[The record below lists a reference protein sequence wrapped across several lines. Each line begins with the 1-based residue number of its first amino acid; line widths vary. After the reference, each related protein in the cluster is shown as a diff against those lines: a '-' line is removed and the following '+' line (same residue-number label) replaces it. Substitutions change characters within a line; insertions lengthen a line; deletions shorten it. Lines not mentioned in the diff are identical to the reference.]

1 MTETRLR
8 TVVSLFF
15 MVSHVL
21 ILFAVLLLFLTH
33 RLTDGEFTTTM
44 GILVPAV
51 SALTT
56 LAITYAISVK
66 NKKQYA
72 AKSQHLSGLYVFAA
86 LLFPTAFVLL
96 LFGLCVMKGL
106 DLFSSFEHFKISLG
120 TAETIFAGYTGKV
133 MASLFGK
140 EPSS

>member
-8 TVVSLFF
+8 TVISFFF

-21 ILFAVLLLFLTH
+21 ILFTVLVLFLTH

-44 GILVPAV
+44 GIMVPAL
-51 SALTT
+51 SALTA
-56 LAITYAISVK
+56 LAITYAISAK
-66 NKKQYA
+66 DKKLHA
-72 AKSQHLSGLYVFAA
+72 ARSQKLSGIYVFAA

-96 LFGLCVMKGL
+96 LFGLILMKGF

-120 TAETIFAGYTGKV
+120 AVETIFAGYTGKV

-140 EPSS
+140 EASA